1 MVIDKGIFLR
11 RVKDMFPRQ
20 RNKATMELNH
30 IRNKLSMQKIY
41 GLSKKPVV
49 RNIIT
54 VASGTAIAQMIGILF
69 SPIVT
74 RIYGPEAFGVLG
86 VFTSLTG
93 IIIPVV
99 ALTYPTAIV
108 LPKRDEEAK
117 SLVRLSLYI
126 AIIITAVITLSLFL
140 YGTEMLTTLNME
152 VLIPFIPFVPFILIF
167 SAGQQVAEQW
177 IIRKKQYKVIA
188 RVLVANVLLLNV
200 AKIGLGLYIAK
211 AIVLIT
217 LTTLGQASIFAMLA
231 LGSKLSLTKK
241 HSNGKSEQIEKVS
254 LSTVARMYKDFPIY
268 RSPQMLI
275 NGLTQS
281 LPILMLTAFFGPI
294 PAGFYAIGNR
304 VLSLPSQI
312 IGKAV
317 GDVFYPRIAEAS
329 HNKESLS
336 KLVIKSTLLLATV
349 GLIPFATVVVVGPW
363 LFGFVFGS
371 EWVVA
376 GEYARWM
383 ALWTYFIFINNPS
396 VRTLP
401 VIAEQRFHLIFTNIN
416 LAVRL
421 SMLIIGAYIF
431 DSATVAIAL
440 FSIAGVSS
448 NIVLILLI
456 IKKCRNYDA
465 RYTLR

>member
-1 MVIDKGIFLR
+1 MVIDRGIFLR
-11 RVKDMFPRQ
+11 RVKVMFPRQ
-20 RNKATMELNH
+20 KNKATMELNN
-30 IRNKLSMQKIY
+30 IRNKLSMQKLY

-86 VFTSLTG
+86 VFASLTG

-117 SLVRLSLYI
+117 SVVRLSLYI

-140 YGTEMLTTLNME
+140 FGTEMLTTFKME
-152 VLIPFIPFVPFILIF
+152 VLIPFIPFIPFILIF

-177 IIRKKQYKVIA
+177 IIRKEQYKVIA

-200 AKIGLGLYIAK
+200 AKIGIGLYIPK
-211 AIVLIT
+211 AIILIT
-217 LTTLGQASIFAMLA
+217 LTILGQASIFVMLA
-231 LGSKLSLTKK
+231 LGSKLLLTKK

-268 RSPQMLI
+268 RAPEMLI

-349 GLIPFATVVVVGPW
+349 GLIPFAIVVVMGPW
-363 LFGFVFGS
+363 LFGVVFGS

-376 GEYARWM
+376 GKYARWM
-383 ALWTYFIFINNPS
+383 ALWTYFMFINNPS

-401 VIAEQRFHLIFTNIN
+401 VIAEQRFQLIFTNMSIIIRASA
-416 LAVRL
+416 LA
-421 SMLIIGAYIF
+421 IGAITF
-431 DSATVAIAL
+431 KSDIVAIAL
-440 FSIAGVSS
+440 YSAAGAMLNVVL
-448 NIVLILLI
+448 VLII
-456 IKKCRNYDA
+456 IKKISDYDKKM
-465 RYTLR
+465 LIN